1 MQFLRAVAVKLRQTT
16 TILIR
21 FSHFSSTFKKT
32 KYVISFGVGVLRCIK
47 SKETWFGQLIYKNSW
62 LWLICK
68 LKSFCLNFY
77 GPYFLLLMFG
87 VNFLLQFGSEKPC
100 TCLRMNLQTGSNSLT
115 YYTIHISSFV
125 IMGYS
130 SHLFI
135 FSARLFDWI
144 KLCVYL
150 HQSTFTK
157 HSFTISYTMCQHG
170 FWIIFGF
177 ILLFPLLTV
186 SYIIIIIMAETCAY
200 DKGMFIWASETDGK
214 KL

>member
-1 MQFLRAVAVKLRQTT
+1 MVWTTTTMQFLRAVAVKLRQTT

-32 KYVISFGVGVLRCIK
+32 KYVISFVVGVLRCIK

-100 TCLRMNLQTGSNSLT
+100 TCIRMNLQTGLLLLSWATLRT
-115 YYTIHISSFV
+115 
-125 IMGYS
+125 YS
-130 SHLFI
+130 S
-135 FSARLFDWI
+135 SALVCSTGLNFVYICNNLHSQSIRL
-144 KLCVYL
+144 
-150 HQSTFTK
+150 Q
-157 HSFTISYTMCQHG
+157 
-170 FWIIFGF
+170 
-177 ILLFPLLTV
+177 FP
-186 SYIIIIIMAETCAY
+186 IRCAS
-200 DKGMFIWASETDGK
+200 MVFE
-214 KL
+214 